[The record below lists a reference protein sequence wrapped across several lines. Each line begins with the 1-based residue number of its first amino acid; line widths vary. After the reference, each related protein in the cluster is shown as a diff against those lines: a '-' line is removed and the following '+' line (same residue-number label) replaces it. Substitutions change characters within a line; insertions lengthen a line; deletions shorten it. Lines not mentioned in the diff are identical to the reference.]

1 LVRVTIDTSET
12 EMLGALIV
20 VLAILFA
27 FASALR
33 SGGRG
38 EIAPHPYSDP
48 YSDAS
53 GAREEQLR

>member
-1 LVRVTIDTSET
+1 
-12 EMLGALIV
+12 MLGSLIV
-20 VLAILFA
+20 ILAILFA